1 MRGIMLKVGVL
12 LGGKSIEREVSLNSG
27 RTICDHLDTQYFTA
41 IPIFQTA
48 QGDLYLLPWSFLYRG
63 KIADFEHRLPTEA
76 KKIVWDDLPALV
88 DFVYIAT
95 HGKFAEDGRLQATLE
110 LFGIPYLGTKV
121 FGGSLAMNK
130 KLHNDF
136 LQGRVDVPKGFSL
149 SPSQVRAYDADFVRD
164 QFAQIGLTFP
174 VIVKPENEGSS
185 FGVFVVHCETKL
197 QQATEE
203 ACFISGSA
211 GQGVLIEEKIMGM
224 EFSCII
230 ITDYKTGELL
240 PLPPTEVMLPQGAE
254 IFDYQQKYM
263 PGAALERTPAG
274 CGDANIKKIQ
284 DTCVR
289 AMKALQ
295 FSNMARLDGFL
306 TTDGRV
312 VIIDSNPLSGM
323 APATFLFR
331 QAGEIGMGHTELIN
345 CLIKAEL
352 KNYKME
358 KEIVATKQVKKM
370 RIAVLFGG
378 ASHEKEISLESGRN
392 ICYKLSLEKYEVLPI
407 FVDATMKL
415 HVLTHRL
422 LVHNSTREITHNLMD
437 AKPIKWSELKDVADF
452 VFLGLHGGQGEN
464 GVVQGTL
471 EMLGLP
477 YNGSSVFASALCM
490 DKYKTAQFLQQK
502 GFDAPRGMLLSKD
515 DWKRDSAVLLQQCG
529 SELVY
534 PFIVKPH
541 DDGCSVMVRIAHDEA
556 GLALALAEIFQD
568 KTYVLVEEKIV
579 GMELT
584 VGVIGNENPRA
595 LAPSEVI
602 SKKEILSLEEK
613 FLPGAG
619 ENQTPARLP
628 QDDIKFVQRVIVDC
642 YKALH
647 CAGYARI
654 DCFFQ
659 TAQQSSTGKRR
670 VVILECNSLP
680 GMTPATCFFHQA
692 AEEGLRPMDVLD
704 EIIQLGLEKH
714 KQDEVV
720 SVDTILERQQMITK
734 QQIGL

>member
-1 MRGIMLKVGVL
+1 MLKVGVL

-63 KIADFEHRLPTEA
+63 KIADFEHRLPFEA
-76 KKIVWDDLPALV
+76 QKIVWDDLPSLV
-88 DFVYIAT
+88 DFVYIAV
-95 HGKFAEDGRLQATLE
+95 HGKYAEDGRLQAILE
-110 LFGIPYLGTKV
+110 LFAIPYLGTKV

-136 LQGRVDVPKGFSL
+136 LQGIVDVPKGFSL
-149 SPSQVRAYDADFVRD
+149 SPSQVRAYDLDFIRD
-164 QFAQIGLTFP
+164 MFLQNGLTFP
-174 VIVKPENEGSS
+174 VVVKPENEGSS
-185 FGVFVVHCETKL
+185 FGVFVVHSEAKL
-197 QQATEE
+197 QKAIEE
-203 ACFISGSA
+203 ACFISGST
-211 GQGVLIEEKIMGM
+211 GQGVLIEEKIVGM

-263 PGAALERTPAG
+263 PGAALERTPAR
-274 CGDANIKKIQ
+274 CGQADIKKIQ

-370 RIAVLFGG
+370 RVAVLFGG

-407 FVDATMKL
+407 FVDATMRL
-415 HVLTHRL
+415 YLLNHRL
-422 LVHNSTREITHNLMD
+422 LVHTSTREITDNLMD
-437 AKPIKWSELKDVADF
+437 AKPVKWSELKDIVDF
-452 VFLGLHGGQGEN
+452 VFIGLHGGQGEN

-490 DKYKTAQFLQQK
+490 DKYKTAKFLQQK
-502 GFDAPRGMLLSKD
+502 GFGAPVGFLISKE
-515 DWKRDSAVLLQQCG
+515 DWSRDVNAFVEQCKN
-529 SELVY
+529 Y
-534 PFIVKPH
+534 PYIVKPH
-541 DDGCSVMVRIAHDEA
+541 DDGCSVMVRIAYDEA
-556 GLALALAEIFQD
+556 SLRSALSEIFID
-568 KTYVLVEEKIV
+568 KKFALVEEKII

-584 VGVIGNENPRA
+584 VGVIGNDNPRA

-628 QDDIKFVQRVIVDC
+628 QDDIAFIQRTIVDC

-647 CAGYARI
+647 CSGYARI

-659 TAQQSSTGKRR
+659 TAQQSPTGKRR

-714 KQDEVV
+714 SQDEVV
-720 SVDTILERQQMITK
+720 SVDTVLERQQMITK
-734 QQIGL
+734 QQLEL

>member
-1 MRGIMLKVGVL
+1 MLKVGVL

-63 KIADFEHRLPTEA
+63 KIADFEHRLSSEA
-76 KKIVWDDLPALV
+76 KKIFWDDLPAIV
-88 DFVYIAT
+88 DFVYIAV
-95 HGKFAEDGRLQATLE
+95 HGKYAEDGRLQAILE

-130 KLHNDF
+130 NLHNDF
-136 LQGRVDVPKGFSL
+136 LQDHVDIPKGFYL
-149 SPSQVRAYDADFVRD
+149 SSGQVRAYDETFVRE
-164 QFAQIGLTFP
+164 QFIQAGLVFP
-174 VIVKPENEGSS
+174 IVVKPENEGSS
-185 FGVFVVHCETKL
+185 FGVFVVHYEAKL
-197 QQATEE
+197 QQAIEE
-203 ACFISGSA
+203 ACFISGSS
-211 GQGVLIEEKIMGM
+211 GQGVLIEEKIVGM

-240 PLPPTEVMLPQGAE
+240 PLPPTEVMLPQGAD

-263 PGAALERTPAG
+263 PGAALERTPAR
-274 CGDANIKKIQ
+274 CSDIDIKKIQ
-284 DTCVR
+284 DTCVV

-358 KEIVATKQVKKM
+358 KEVAAVRQIKKM

-407 FVDATMKL
+407 FVDSSMKL
-415 HVLTHRL
+415 HLLTHRL
-422 LVHNSTREITHNLMD
+422 LVHNSTREIVHNLTD
-437 AKPIKWSELKDVADF
+437 AKSIKWSELKNIADF
-452 VFLGLHGGQGEN
+452 IFLGLHGGQGEN

-477 YNGSSVFASALCM
+477 YNGSSVFASALCI
-490 DKYKTAQFLQQK
+490 DKYKTAQFLKKK
-502 GFDAPRGMLLSKD
+502 GFDVPHGLLVAKQ
-515 DWKRDSAVLLQQCG
+515 DWQQDPSGFLQLFNQQ
-529 SELVY
+529 LYY
-534 PFIVKPH
+534 PVIVKPH
-541 DDGCSVMVRIAHDEA
+541 DDGCSVMVQIAHDET
-556 GLALALAEIFQD
+556 ALRQTLNELF
-568 KTYVLVEEKIV
+568 KNRESLLLEEKIV

-595 LAPSEVI
+595 LAPSEVV

-619 ENQTPARLP
+619 ENQTPARLAK
-628 QDDIKFVQRVIVDC
+628 DDISFIKSVIVDC

-654 DCFFQ
+654 DCFYQ
-659 TAQQSSTGKRR
+659 NAQQSPTGKLRLI
-670 VVILECNSLP
+670 ILECNSLP

-704 EIIQLGLEKH
+704 EIIQLGIEKH

-720 SVDTILERQQMITK
+720 SVDSVLERQQMVTK
-734 QQIGL
+734 QQAGL

>member
-1 MRGIMLKVGVL
+1 MLKVGVL

-63 KIADFEHRLPTEA
+63 KIADFEHRLPYEA
-76 KKIVWDDLPALV
+76 KKIVWDDLPSLI
-88 DFVYIAT
+88 DFMYIAV
-95 HGKFAEDGRLQATLE
+95 HGKYAEDGRLQAMLE

-136 LQGRVDVPKGFSL
+136 LQGIVDVPKGFSL
-149 SPSQVRAYDADFVRD
+149 SPAQIRAYDATFVKSLFD
-164 QFAQIGLTFP
+164 QSGLTFP
-174 VIVKPENEGSS
+174 VVVKPENEGSS
-185 FGVFVVHCETKL
+185 FGVFVVHSQDKL
-197 QQATEE
+197 QKTIEE
-203 ACFISGSA
+203 ACFISGST
-211 GQGVLIEEKIMGM
+211 GQGVLVEEKMMGM

-263 PGAALERTPAG
+263 PGAALERTPAR
-274 CGDANIKKIQ
+274 CSDEDIKKIQ
-284 DTCVR
+284 DTCVK
-289 AMKALQ
+289 AMKALE

-358 KEIVATKQVKKM
+358 KEVVASKQLKKI
-370 RIAVLFGG
+370 RVAVLFGG

-392 ICYKLSLEKYEVLPI
+392 ICYKLSLEKYEVLPF
-407 FVDATMKL
+407 FVDADMNL
-415 HVLTHRL
+415 HLLNHRL
-422 LVHNSTREITHNLMD
+422 LVHTSTREIAENL
-437 AKPIKWSELKDVADF
+437 AQAEFVRWSQLKDLVDF
-452 VFLGLHGGQGEN
+452 VFIGLHGGQGEN

-490 DKYKTAQFLQQK
+490 DKYKTAKFLQQK
-502 GFDAPRGMLLSKD
+502 GFNSPAGVLVKKEDWLQDAQACVKEC
-515 DWKRDSAVLLQQCG
+515 KN
-529 SELVY
+529 Y
-534 PFIVKPH
+534 PCIIKPH
-541 DDGCSVMVRIAHDEA
+541 DDGCSVLVRIAHDEA
-556 GLALALAEIFQD
+556 MLQAALGEIFKD
-568 KTYVLVEEKIV
+568 KKFALIEEKII

-584 VGVIGNENPRA
+584 VGVVGNENPRA
-595 LAPSEVI
+595 LAPSEVV

-628 QDDIKFVQRVIVDC
+628 QDDIKFIQSAIVAC

-647 CAGYARI
+647 CSGYARI

-659 TAQQSSTGKRR
+659 TAQQSPTGERR
-670 VVILECNSLP
+670 VIILECNSLP

-704 EIIQLGLEKH
+704 EIIQLGFEKH

-720 SVDTILERQQMITK
+720 SVDVVLERQQMITK
-734 QQIGL
+734 QLV

>member
-1 MRGIMLKVGVL
+1 MLKVGVL

-48 QGDLYLLPWSFLYRG
+48 LGDLYLLPWSFLYRG
-63 KIADFEHRLPTEA
+63 KIADFEHRLPLEA
-76 KKIVWDDLPALV
+76 EKIVWDDLPALV

-95 HGKFAEDGRLQATLE
+95 HGKYAEDGKLQATLE

-136 LQGRVDVPKGFSL
+136 LQGCVDVPRGFSL
-149 SPSQVRAYDADFVRD
+149 SPAQVRAYDAENVKLLLARNSL
-164 QFAQIGLTFP
+164 AFP
-174 VIVKPENEGSS
+174 LIVKPENEGSS
-185 FGVFVVHCETKL
+185 FGVFVVHQEEKL
-197 QQATEE
+197 QQAIEE
-203 ACFISGSA
+203 ACFISGSV
-211 GQGVLIEEKIMGM
+211 GQGVLIEEKIIGM

-263 PGAALERTPAG
+263 PGAALERTPAR
-274 CGDANIKKIQ
+274 CSSQDIKKIQ
-284 DTCVR
+284 DTCVI
-289 AMKALQ
+289 AMKSLQ

-358 KEIVATKQVKKM
+358 KETVVAKALKKM
-370 RIAVLFGG
+370 RVGVLFGG
-378 ASHEKEISLESGRN
+378 ASHEREISLESGRN

-407 FVDATMKL
+407 FVDASMKL
-415 HVLTHRL
+415 HLLNHRL
-422 LVHNSTREITHNLMD
+422 LVHNSTREIAHDLID
-437 AKPIKWSELKDVADF
+437 ATPVKWSDLKGLVDF

-490 DKYKTAQFLQQK
+490 DKYKTAQFLDKK
-502 GFDAPRGMLLSKD
+502 GFNVPRGVLVSIE
-515 DWKRDSAVLLQQCG
+515 DWQRDEAVFLQQCRNQ
-529 SELVY
+529 LLY
-534 PFIVKPH
+534 PLIVKPH

-556 GLALALAEIFQD
+556 GLSESLREIFQD
-568 KTYVLVEEKIV
+568 KAHVLVEEKIV

-584 VGVIGNENPRA
+584 VGVLGNDNPRA
-595 LAPSEVI
+595 LAPSEVV
-602 SKKEILSLEEK
+602 SKKEVLSLEEK

-619 ENQTPARLP
+619 ENQTPARLSK
-628 QDDIKFVQRVIVDC
+628 DDIAFIQRVVVDC
-642 YKALH
+642 YKALY

-659 TAQQSSTGKRR
+659 TANESPTGERR
-670 VVILECNSLP
+670 VIILECNSLP

-714 KQDEVV
+714 RQDEIV
-720 SVDTILERQQMITK
+720 SVDAVLERQQMVTK
-734 QQIGL
+734 QQMGSQ